1 MLRNRRYE
9 SQEAML
15 KNRRYDLRRQ
25 WLKEITHLRHFFE
38 NIANN
43 FHNTVFSFSFQ
54 KHLLFPKLNHG
65 FRKIT
70 EK

>member
-25 WLKEITHLRHFFE
+25 WLIWGCPLKSRDVSDKFIQT
-38 NIANN
+38 
-43 FHNTVFSFSFQ
+43 
-54 KHLLFPKLNHG
+54 
-65 FRKIT
+65 
-70 EK
+70 

>member
-25 WLKEITHLRHFFE
+25 WVRYGVCVEVT
-38 NIANN
+38 
-43 FHNTVFSFSFQ
+43 
-54 KHLLFPKLNHG
+54 
-65 FRKIT
+65 
-70 EK
+70 